1 MGKLS
6 SNYNNSLIDELG
18 NSIDSNTSQYYAFA
32 SGPIEF
38 SGSVP
43 EVEDTVYEIN
53 YNTNWLMLFGKRLT
67 SNNIA
72 PIIENNSW
80 TSNTIY
86 EMYDNT
92 SNTVFSNNNFYVVS
106 DPAIPGGQYHVYK
119 CIDNANGAAS
129 TVDPSSIG
137 TPTQQS
143 TFQTSD
149 DYKWRYVASVS
160 SENYTKFSSNTYVP
174 VFTNTTLSSAASDY
188 AGIDVVMISNTGSG
202 YDTYGNGIIR
212 SVQNTTVVQIEN
224 DSSENNDFYTKNGIY
239 IYNTFDTTA
248 QLLEIGSYIAN
259 SSGKWVVFTSPA
271 NTDIITSGV
280 SQYIISPKVVF
291 ETDGDVEPTA
301 YSTIN
306 TTSNSIQS
314 IVMLESGSNITRA
327 NVYIQSNTSFGSGA
341 NLYAIVP
348 PPGGHGYDPASELQT
363 KGVSVYFEFANTES
377 NTIVTSNT
385 VFTRIGIAK
394 NISALVANTT
404 TGVTSKGSRY
414 SANTFDQVIKTTI
427 TTPHVFTKGE
437 IITGATSGSKAA
449 VVFSNTSQLYFV
461 GDKTFVDGETII
473 TANGSSVTTITIN
486 ETADVYAKDINPL
499 YISNINNVNRSDTQ
513 AESFKLII
521 TN

>member
-1 MGKLS
+1 MGKIS
-6 SNYNNSLIDELG
+6 SSYNNSLISDLQ
-18 NSIDSNTSQYYAFA
+18 NAIASNTSQYYAFV
-32 SGPIEF
+32 
-38 SGSVP
+38 GSVNFDETIP
-43 EVEDTVYEIN
+43 EIGNQTYEIN
-53 YNTNWLMLFGKRLT
+53 YNTNWHMLFGKKLF
-67 SNNIA
+67 SNNFA
-72 PIIENNSW
+72 PIIKNNPW
-80 TSNTIY
+80 VSNTIY

-92 SNTVFSNNNFYVVS
+92 SNTLFTNNNFFVVS
-106 DPAIPGGQYHVYK
+106 DPITFGGDYHVYK
-119 CIDNANGAAS
+119 CIDNANNSFS
-129 TVDPSSIG
+129 TVNPSSIG

-149 DYKWRYVASVS
+149 NYKWRYITSIPLKD
-160 SENYTKFSSNTYVP
+160 YYKFSSNTYIP
-174 VFTNTTLSSAASDY
+174 VYTNTTLSSAASEY
-188 AGIDVVMISNTGSG
+188 AGIDVVMITSPGSG
-202 YDTYGNGIIR
+202 YDAYDSGTIR

-224 DSSENNDFYTKNGIY
+224 DSSENNNFYTKNGIY

-248 QLLEIGSYIAN
+248 QLLEIQNYIAN
-259 SSGKWVVFTSPA
+259 SSGKWVVFNSPA
-271 NTDIITSGV
+271 NTDIINSGV

-306 TTSNSIQS
+306 TSSNSISS
-314 IVMLESGSNITRA
+314 IVILESGSNITRA
-327 NVYIQSNTSFGSGA
+327 NVTIQSNTNFGSGA
-341 NLYAIVP
+341 NLYVIVP

-363 KGVSVYFEFANTES
+363 KGVSVYFEFLNTES

-385 VFTRIGIAK
+385 VYNRIGIAK
-394 NISALVANTT
+394 NLNSLVSNTT
-404 TGVTSKGSRY
+404 TGVVSKGSRY
-414 SANTFDQVIKTTI
+414 STNTFSQVIKTDI

-513 AESFKLII
+513 TESFKLII

>member
-6 SNYNNSLIDELG
+6 SSYNNSLISDFQNAIE
-18 NSIDSNTSQYYAFA
+18 SNTSQYYAFA
-32 SGPIEF
+32 AGPIEF
-38 SGSVP
+38 TGSVP
-43 EVEDTVYEIN
+43 EVGNEVYEIN
-53 YNTNWLMLFGKRLT
+53 YNTNWSMIFGKKLF
-67 SNNIA
+67 SNNFA
-72 PIIENNSW
+72 AIIENNSW

-92 SNTVFSNNNFYVVS
+92 SNTLFSNNNFYVVS
-106 DPAIPGGQYHVYK
+106 DPITPGGQYHVYK
-119 CIDNANGAAS
+119 CIDNANGSSS
-129 TVDPSSIG
+129 TVNPSSIG

-149 DYKWRYVASVS
+149 NYKWRYITSIS
-160 SENYTKFSSNTYVP
+160 SENYSKFSSNTYVP
-174 VFTNTTLSSAASDY
+174 VYTNTTLSSAASDY
-188 AGIDVVMISNTGSG
+188 AGIDVVMITNAGSG
-202 YDTYGNGIIR
+202 YDAYDSGTIR

-248 QLLEIGSYIAN
+248 QLLEIQNYIAN

-291 ETDGDVEPTA
+291 ETDGDVNPTA

-306 TTSNSIQS
+306 TSSNSISS

-327 NVYIQSNTSFGSGA
+327 NVTIQSNTSFGSGA

-363 KGVSVYFEFANTES
+363 KGVSIYFEFANTES

-385 VFTRIGIAK
+385 VYTRIGIA
-394 NISALVANTT
+394 NNLNSLVSNTT
-404 TGVTSKGSRY
+404 TGVVSKGSRY
-414 SANTFDQVIKTTI
+414 STNTFSQVIKTDI

-513 AESFKLII
+513 TESFKLII